1 MKATA
6 RVRWPAAARLKSPAE
21 FEAVAAAGRDEGFRA
36 ARRWLALSSRWRAA
50 ESGGVRFGLTVGKR
64 NARRAVDRTTVKRI
78 LREACR
84 HARAELEAA
93 AAARAVDVVLRLKS
107 PLPQRDALSLAQLKR
122 ALRAEADAL
131 LADLTRRLAQSLR
144 LSE

>member
-1 MKATA
+1 M
-6 RVRWPAAARLKSPAE
+6 
-21 FEAVAAAGRDEGFRA
+21 
-36 ARRWLALSSRWRAA
+36 
-50 ESGGVRFGLTVGKR
+50 
-64 NARRAVDRTTVKRI
+64 VKRI

-131 LADLTRRLAQSLR
+131 LADLTRRLARSPR